1 MTYLQYM
8 QTELSWL
15 CISANADGL
24 TAVEFCSAPTDSVE
38 AQPNQ
43 HTQQACTELAAY
55 FAGSLHEF
63 TVPLA
68 AQGTHFQ
75 HSVWSALGTIP
86 FGQTCSY
93 LDIATKINNPKGVR
107 AVGLA
112 NGKNPIAIIV
122 PCHRV
127 IGKNGKLTGYA
138 SGLDNK
144 SWLLEHEAKY
154 A

>member
-1 MTYLQYM
+1 MIYCQYL

-15 CISANADGL
+15 KIEANDEGLSAVAFCDGPH
-24 TAVEFCSAPTDSVE
+24 EE
-38 AQPNQ
+38 KPNS
-43 HTQQACTELAAY
+43 HTQLAYTELAAY
-55 FAGSLHEF
+55 FAGTLQTFSV
-63 TVPLA
+63 TLA
-68 AQGTHFQ
+68 ASGTEFQ
-75 HSVWSALGTIP
+75 TSVWLALGTIP
-86 FGQTCSY
+86 YGQTCSY
-93 LDIATKINNPKGVR
+93 LDVATQINNPKGVR

-144 SWLLEHEAKY
+144 SWLLAHEAKY

>member
-15 CISANADGL
+15 CISANEDGL
-24 TAVEFCSAPTDSVE
+24 TAVEFCSTPTDSVE
-38 AQPNQ
+38 AQTNQ

-55 FAGSLHEF
+55 FAGILHEF

-75 HSVWSALGTIP
+75 HSVWSTLGTIP